1 MCSRK
6 YNSVVL
12 GFSSA
17 VKPVVAHMESPF
29 RKVRTLDK
37 KVHTPEAQT
46 ECRILSAKDKQYLVE
61 RLGVSAIR
69 PAQLDAF
76 NLLLEAAEFD
86 TKIIQGPT
94 SMGKDMLPFML
105 SCHTRKAQLLLVPFT
120 PLVDNAMS
128 EGRKYSCNV
137 VKFIDIGKSVTLET
151 AAATAD
157 IIVCS
162 YEHAP
167 RLVRVVQ
174 ELTSRDRMGEFVE
187 IVVTSCITY
196 SEQGGCLSTKV
207 ISQLSTTNGGIS
219 QSYMN

>member
-1 MCSRK
+1 
-6 YNSVVL
+6 
-12 GFSSA
+12 
-17 VKPVVAHMESPF
+17 
-29 RKVRTLDK
+29 
-37 KVHTPEAQT
+37 
-46 ECRILSAKDKQYLVE
+46 LVE

-105 SCHTRKAQLLLVPFT
+105 SCHTKKAQLLLVPFT

-157 IIVCS
+157 IIVCRVWAQRQRPRVKNTCAGQGCQENRES
-162 YEHAP
+162 SRAIHLRAHVRNTHFSANSRERPARFSSAQAP
-167 RLVRVVQ
+167 RFL
-174 ELTSRDRMGEFVE
+174 D
-187 IVVTSCITY
+187 
-196 SEQGGCLSTKV
+196 
-207 ISQLSTTNGGIS
+207 
-219 QSYMN
+219 

>member
-1 MCSRK
+1 M
-6 YNSVVL
+6 
-12 GFSSA
+12 
-17 VKPVVAHMESPF
+17 PP
-29 RKVRTLDK
+29 
-37 KVHTPEAQT
+37 
-46 ECRILSAKDKQYLVE
+46 LSAKDKQYLVE

-76 NLLLEAAEFD
+76 NLLMEAAEFD

-105 SCHTRKAQLLLVPFT
+105 ACHTKKAQLLLVPFV
-120 PLVDNAMS
+120 PLVDNALS

-167 RLVRVVQ
+167 KTVRVVQ
-174 ELTSRDRMGEFVE
+174 ELISRDRLGELIEF
-187 IVVTSCITY
+187 IVKSSMTKY
-196 SEQGGCLSTKV
+196 QQGGYLSTKG

-219 QSYMN
+219 KSYMN